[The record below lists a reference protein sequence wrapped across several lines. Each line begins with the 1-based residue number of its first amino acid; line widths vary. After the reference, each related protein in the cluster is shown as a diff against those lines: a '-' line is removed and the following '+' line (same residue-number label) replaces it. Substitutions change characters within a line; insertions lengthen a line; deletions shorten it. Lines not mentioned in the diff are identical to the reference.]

1 VSKEIVGL
9 LLLALAGI
17 LVGGAYSMWKTAR
30 KMATVVGIASLL
42 AIGAAVA
49 WLAG

>member
-17 LVGGAYSMWKTAR
+17 LVGGAYSMWKAAR
-30 KMATVVGIASLL
+30 KMAVVVGIASLL
-42 AIGAAVA
+42 AVGAAVA

>member
-17 LVGGAYSMWKTAR
+17 LVGGAYTLWKTAR
-30 KMATVVGIASLL
+30 KVATVVGLASLL

-49 WLAG
+49 WLVG